1 MNAGREGHCYLPYE
15 EIYSHVRTALQE
27 AQGGTV
33 TEEEV
38 KDRLRV
44 SLKEQRILIEKS
56 GKKFLGRSLCR
67 GLQRRG
73 LLPAGA
79 GCGVPHR
86 MDALRAADSLREQEP
101 RRRREGPGE
110 GPAFCIGAAAPV

>member
-1 MNAGREGHCYLPYE
+1 MQAGKGIA
-15 EIYSHVRTALQE
+15 IYSHVRTALQE

-56 GKKFLGRSLCR
+56 GKKFLVYTKGMHDLECDIADKVSQLILTKSSIPQVSDKDIDAGIKETEKQNKFTLEKNQKEAVRS
-67 GLQRRG
+67 
-73 LLPAGA
+73 
-79 GCGVPHR
+79 
-86 MDALRAADSLREQEP
+86 AL
-101 RRRREGPGE
+101 
-110 GPAFCIGAAAPV
+110 